1 MTSCHL
7 PAPLIASMTPVM
19 APASLNAGMTTETE
33 DVEAN
38 QTLVQVA

>member
-1 MTSCHL
+1 
-7 PAPLIASMTPVM
+7 M